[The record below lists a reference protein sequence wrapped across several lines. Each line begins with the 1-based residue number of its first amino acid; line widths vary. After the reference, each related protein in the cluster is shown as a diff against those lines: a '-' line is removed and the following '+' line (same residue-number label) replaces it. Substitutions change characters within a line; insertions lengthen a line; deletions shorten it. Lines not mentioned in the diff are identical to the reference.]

1 MQLSGE
7 EHAILTNSTLVEAIF
22 DDAGVKFIS
31 TSQSSTGN
39 STEDSTG
46 QSQNATNWEL
56 LLLKGASSSV
66 QPDAGWNLDRLD
78 QPTLPLDSRYAY
90 THDGTGVNV
99 YVLDS
104 VCLCSCLQ
112 THDSFMVVLM
122 FCIFAFQT
130 GFAIT

>member
-31 TSQSSTGN
+31 ASQSSTGN

-46 QSQNATNWEL
+46 QLQNATNWEL

-78 QPTLPLDSRYAY
+78 QPSLPLDSRYAY
-90 THDGTGVNV
+90 TRDGTGVNV

-112 THDSFMVVLM
+112 TS
-122 FCIFAFQT
+122 C
-130 GFAIT
+130 